1 MKKGIQFAILGTLFT
16 AAVLLLTPSV
26 ESVYQPRIQ
35 NEQGAAGAAAYL
47 HELRAN
53 QVTGDVSQEDI
64 LSAIEGL
71 KYVPES
77 YEKELFSKVP
87 KNLVVSAE
95 NLKCSK
101 ECKMRFH
108 YTLLFYQVEH

>member
-53 QVTGDVSQEDI
+53 QVTGDVSQEDTSSSQWRLI
-64 LSAIEGL
+64 YL
-71 KYVPES
+71 PD
-77 YEKELFSKVP
+77 
-87 KNLVVSAE
+87 
-95 NLKCSK
+95 
-101 ECKMRFH
+101 
-108 YTLLFYQVEH
+108 

>member
-71 KYVPES
+71 EYVPES
-77 YEKELFSKVP
+77 SLGLSWAERGPDNRGGRTRGLAINPTTPSEMYAGS
-87 KNLVVSAE
+87 VSGG
-95 NLKCSK
+95 L
-101 ECKMRFH
+101 
-108 YTLLFYQVEH
+108 